1 MEKASTVNNL
11 LQEHYGRLA
20 HYQQLPEELI
30 GYVAAVAHETNSHS
44 ATKEGVSRH
53 GVKNQHCIP
62 STLSWESLGKLT
74 PHAPEAAAGKLA
86 PNYPP
91 KAPRKHSLAL
101 ALVPSWQCVVRA
113 PQELRTCLGIC

>member
-1 MEKASTVNNL
+1 VKKASTVHNL
-11 LQEHYGRLA
+11 AQGHYGRLA

-53 GVKNQHCIP
+53 GVKNQHCIL
-62 STLSWESLGKLT
+62 STLSWESLGH
-74 PHAPEAAAGKLA
+74 PSCSRSSC
-86 PNYPP
+86 
-91 KAPRKHSLAL
+91 RKTGPQLSPQSTKNHSLPL

-113 PQELRTCLGIC
+113 PQELRTCLSIC